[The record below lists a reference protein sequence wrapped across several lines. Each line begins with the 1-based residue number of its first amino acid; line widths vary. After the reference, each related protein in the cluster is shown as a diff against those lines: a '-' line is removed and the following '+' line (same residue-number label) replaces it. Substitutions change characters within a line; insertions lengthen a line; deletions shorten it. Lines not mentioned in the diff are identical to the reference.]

1 MKRLITFL
9 ILCSLITQASFAREN
24 STSQLIQDGFQQAMV
39 EMLQIQIHQN
49 RDKLSNPTELKKLY
63 ASLKDS
69 SVKKQ
74 LDAALASVS
83 ASDLKRV
90 TMTPDESS
98 ITLELDGEAVTVNF
112 ERHSLS
118 FKGQT
123 IDLSGKSLDEVSA
136 LLLGTTKS
144 AFSPMDLLIPRAHA
158 FIQPVLFLVLAV
170 IGVLILAASAFQV
183 GVAAF
188 RLLDCHNILRHFKQ
202 TLKDRYESCWVHGD
216 DPFPFKKDQ
225 ALVELLQ
232 RFEGPG
238 KLFDER
244 SCRTQI
250 KNEFKTK
257 FGFYGKR
264 INMSCMDLASD
275 EVCSDMR
282 MLYRCNQNRSRSV
295 NTDARTPGERD
306 SSPATSTGAPAAGAQ
321 AR

>member
-1 MKRLITFL
+1 MKQLMTFFV
-9 ILCSLITQASFAREN
+9 LCSLLIQASFARDN
-24 STSQLIQDGFQQAMV
+24 STSKLIQDGVQQALV
-39 EMLQIQIHQN
+39 ELLQIRIHQN
-49 RDKLSNPTELKKLY
+49 RDKLSSQTELKKLY
-63 ASLKDS
+63 ATLKDS

-98 ITLELDGEAVTVNF
+98 ITMELDGEAVTVNF
-112 ERHSLS
+112 ERNSLS

-123 IDLSGKSLDEVSA
+123 IDLSNKSIDQVSA
-136 LLLGTTKS
+136 LLLGATKT
-144 AFSPMDLLIPRAHA
+144 AFSPMDLFIPRAHA
-158 FIQPVLFLVLAV
+158 IIQAFLILILTV
-170 IGVLILAASAFQV
+170 IGVLVLASTGFQAIVAALRVFDCRTILAQ
-183 GVAAF
+183 
-188 RLLDCHNILRHFKQ
+188 FKQ

-225 ALVELLQ
+225 ALVELLN

-244 SCRTQI
+244 SCRAQI
-250 KNEFKTK
+250 KDEFKAE
-257 FGFYGKR
+257 FGFFGDR
-264 INMSCMDLASD
+264 TNMSCIGLAAD

-295 NTDARTPGERD
+295 NTSERAPGERD